1 MLEVRIKAATAELS
15 RIHPEVDESGQC
27 RRRRRRRPWEE
38 TCLLVFHLGL
48 QLERESADL
57 LRDTYT
63 EAAEQQAN

>member
-1 MLEVRIKAATAELS
+1 MLEVKIKAATTQLS
-15 RIHPEVDESGQC
+15 LIHPEVDESGRC
-27 RRRRRRRPWEE
+27 RRRRPWEE

-48 QLERESADL
+48 KLERESAVL